1 MPRGLVHICAYDV
14 PRKTNREGACWT
26 CALTYT
32 HTPEHRYQHQYEDI
46 AACEERNVSVFGGQ
60 IEMDAKPSEVYYGS
74 GRFTREQA
82 LSKPF
87 LVPAVYSQSHIGAYR
102 LAL

>member
-1 MPRGLVHICAYDV
+1 
-14 PRKTNREGACWT
+14 
-26 CALTYT
+26 
-32 HTPEHRYQHQYEDI
+32 
-46 AACEERNVSVFGGQ
+46 
-60 IEMDAKPSEVYYGS
+60 MDAKPSEVYYGS